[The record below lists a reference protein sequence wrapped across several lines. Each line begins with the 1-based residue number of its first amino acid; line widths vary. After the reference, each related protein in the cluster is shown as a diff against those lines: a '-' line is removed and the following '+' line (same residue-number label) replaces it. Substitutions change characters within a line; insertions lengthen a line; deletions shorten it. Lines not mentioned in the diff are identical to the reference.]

1 MVILLLF
8 KASAYDTWEEQHR
21 KFIAIC
27 YDDEVLN
34 LMYSLTMRCF
44 SFLKYPN
51 SSTGTCNEVI
61 QPTRCKL
68 SDNCFAC
75 QITYLRFCFYNS
87 GFSLDFF
94 LGGWEEGV
102 VWLFFLYS
110 FVFGFFSHFFVLL
123 GIRLLPG
130 VVKKTGAKQN

>member
-21 KFIAIC
+21 KFIAIR

-61 QPTRCKL
+61 QPTRGKL

-75 QITYLRFCFYNS
+75 QITYLRFCFYKS

-94 LGGWEEGV
+94 LGDGRRELLG
-102 VWLFFLYS
+102 FS
-110 FVFGFFSHFFVLL
+110 FCIVLFGFFPHFFVLL
-123 GIRLLPG
+123 GIRLFPG